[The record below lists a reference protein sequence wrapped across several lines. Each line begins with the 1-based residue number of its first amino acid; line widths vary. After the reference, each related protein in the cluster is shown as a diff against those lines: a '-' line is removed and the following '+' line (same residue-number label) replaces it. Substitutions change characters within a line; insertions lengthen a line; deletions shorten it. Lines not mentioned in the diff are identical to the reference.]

1 MARADIAPDRDA
13 RCGRWAS
20 PLTPDAVAA
29 ELGGPSWT
37 SVVGAETWW
46 CASRTVD
53 ASVKLLRWRVDG
65 SDDAPDVADD
75 SHDAAVWDVL
85 GGAWKVS
92 NGAIG
97 YGGRPYLAVAGG
109 AGSAPGDGGSAEE
122 RAAADHLL
130 VFTEQSDRR
139 LYAARIQP
147 LPSGS
152 GPGLAAGALA
162 VAPFA
167 LTPPDPAGVEIC
179 YADPVLGPDGTEV
192 WCVRETTRTDVGVD
206 RDPAEITYRDIVAV
220 PLDGSAVEDPL
231 AVRVVV
237 RSHHFLSCI
246 RVSPDGER
254 LSWIGWSHPDM
265 PWDTSELMVAEL
277 AGGVARHPVRVL
289 GGPGVSVSQ
298 AEWADAFSLY
308 AMADPEGW
316 WNLHRVELGAD
327 PADVKAECVL
337 PMQSECSHAIW
348 RVGATSFAV
357 TGSGVVFRHG
367 VGEQQLVVWDP
378 TSGSLTDLAPGWTEF
393 EVGFSGSADAV
404 AVIGASATS
413 RPKPLRVDLPS
424 GATHVCPPTD
434 GIPTDQ
440 YELWYAKPERRTAPG
455 RDGRIVHFTYHP
467 PTNPHHDVGPD
478 ELPPLIIDVHGGP
491 TSTTGASRSLALAF
505 FTSRGFAVASVDY
518 GGSTTYGRAYRE
530 LLNGAWGVVDVED
543 SVSVVQALT
552 ESGLADPARVAI
564 RGGSAGGWTALA
576 ALTHTDVFCCGA
588 IRYPIADPFTWYEG
602 QTHDFESRYL
612 FTLLGGTP
620 FEADGFYRRVSP
632 LLGIK
637 DLRSPFIMMHGLNDS
652 VCRIDQSDRFV
663 DAARGRHG
671 ADICRVYFRFPGEGH
686 GFRHAATL
694 AAALEAE
701 LALFREIMVL

>member
-1 MARADIAPDRDA
+1 MPYVDGLKELQMARADIARVREA
-13 RCGRWAS
+13 RCGLWAS
-20 PLTPDAVAA
+20 PLTSDAVAA
-29 ELGGPSWT
+29 GLGGPSWA

-46 CASRTVD
+46 CASRTTD
-53 ASVKLLRWRVDG
+53 AAVKLLRWRADG
-65 SDDAPDVADD
+65 ADG
-75 SHDAAVWDVL
+75 AIWDVL

-109 AGSAPGDGGSAEE
+109 AGSALGHDAG
-122 RAAADHLL
+122 ADHLV

-139 LYAARIQP
+139 LYGARVEP
-147 LPSGS
+147 LPSHAE
-152 GPGLAAGALA
+152 PALTAGALA
-162 VAPFA
+162 VVPFA

-192 WCVRETTRTDVGVD
+192 WCVRETTRTDVGND
-206 RDPAEITYRDIVAV
+206 SDPAEITYRDIVAV
-220 PLDGSAVEDPL
+220 PLDGSAAEEPL
-231 AVRVVV
+231 AVRVVA

-246 RVSPDGER
+246 RISPDGKR

-265 PWDTSELMVAEL
+265 PWDTSELMVTDL
-277 AGGVARHPVRVL
+277 VNGVARNPVRVL

-298 AEWADAFSLY
+298 AEWADASRLY
-308 AMADPEGW
+308 AMADPDGW
-316 WNLHRVELGAD
+316 WNLHRVDLGAG
-327 PADVKAECVL
+327 PADVKVECVL

-357 TGSGVVFRHG
+357 TDSGVVFRHG
-367 VGEQQLVVWDP
+367 VGGQQLVIWDP
-378 TSGSLTDLAPGWTEF
+378 ASGSLTELAPGWTEF
-393 EVGFSGSADAV
+393 EVGVSGSADAV

-413 RPKPLRVDLPS
+413 RPAPLRVSLPS
-424 GATHVCPPTD
+424 GTTHTCPPAD
-434 GIPTDQ
+434 GIATDP
-440 YELWYAKPERRTAPG
+440 YELWYAKPERRTAAG
-455 RDGRIVHFTYHP
+455 RDGRSVHFTYHP
-467 PTNPHHDVGPD
+467 PTNPHHGVAPD

-491 TSTTGASRSLALAF
+491 TSTTGASRSLALSF

-543 SVSVVQALT
+543 SVSVAEALAAA
-552 ESGLADPARVAI
+552 GLADPARIAI
-564 RGGSAGGWTALA
+564 RGGSAGGWTALGG
-576 ALTHTDVFCCGA
+576 LTHTDVFCCGA

-620 FEADGFYRRVSP
+620 PDSDEFYRRVSP
-632 LLGIK
+632 LIGVK

-652 VCRIDQSDRFV
+652 ICRIDQSDRFV
-663 DAARGRHG
+663 EAAREQHG
-671 ADICRVYFRFPGEGH
+671 PDICRVYFRFPGEGH
-686 GFRHAATL
+686 GFRHASTL